1 MQGFRKAGQESGLES
16 EKQVRKDLVRREI
29 SPTLRLRTC
38 DHPTF
43 QAFLTVRCSCVLL
56 SCTIREYQSVRGS
69 VCFDITVALP
79 SQVRDSEK
87 ETTLVIISDQ
97 ELLQRSAEPAHDL
110 FPVMRRASVMSPLV
124 ALLALGPGLLAFHSY
139 RIDELSAWFGL
150 QCLGK
155 SHLLGDSGNALI
167 SQPPLVGWIFS
178 GLLSIIGHW
187 SSSLVLFSYFSTAA
201 MLYVAYRLTRKVCN
215 PRYALVY
222 CFILAFH
229 PVVLKQIQLIEA
241 PAFPIL
247 FALLTIWGFITH
259 LQSESGVVS
268 YKLLCGGIS
277 LGLCLL
283 SGGVLALGVLLMLG
297 VFIINPL
304 YLPRGR
310 SLADQQKMPG
320 VKQVLRV
327 WKSLLVLAFTG
338 FAVGGWWEL
347 MAASQVEG
355 FWSNWFAGTGQPTI
369 SFYWKAEFYPSYLA
383 RDVISSMGFLLGFA
397 IFGLFHGIKRVL
409 NPQGGNL
416 QEIAWLRLV
425 VIWALCGALF
435 WWGVQ
440 YLPQMNTS
448 TRAMWKLFFI
458 IPMMAV
464 VAWEF
469 QQIALRRVGY
479 PTVLAVFTLGVL
491 AVIFINASNTDTL
504 SPLISARFLRQLI
517 ILGLS
522 LVMVLW
528 YSHRFKKEH
537 AHRIVEVA
545 LVLALSVLHVVYG
558 VFSIPKPHPA
568 GERLL
573 QFENQLRLTENV
585 GDCFLVSKSDQVPLE
600 LKFLVF
606 YLWGDIELKQIQG
619 AVLPQDLQIPDRT
632 HADEPGEKQVIIRWG
647 ASPVALRN
655 ILNADFVLKPV
666 AQPDV
671 YKNQELQAD
680 LVSKAPPGF

>member
-1 MQGFRKAGQESGLES
+1 MSCRLIGTGDHLLQVGFSYSEVFLNFALRYNWEGQKARGLAGPPDRR
-16 EKQVRKDLVRREI
+16 VRLN
-29 SPTLRLRTC
+29 L
-38 DHPTF
+38 
-43 QAFLTVRCSCVLL
+43 
-56 SCTIREYQSVRGS
+56 
-69 VCFDITVALP
+69 
-79 SQVRDSEK
+79 VRDSQK
-87 ETTLVIISDQ
+87 ERNLVIISDQ

-110 FPVMRRASVMSPLV
+110 FPVMRRAAVMSPLV

-155 SHLLGDSGNALI
+155 AELLGDTGNALI
-167 SQPPLVGWIFS
+167 SQPPLVRWLFT
-178 GLLSIIGHW
+178 GLLSVLGRW
-187 SSSLVLFSYFSTAA
+187 SSSLVLFSYFSTAG

-215 PRYALVY
+215 PRYALIY
-222 CFILAFH
+222 CFLLAFH

-247 FALLTIWGFITH
+247 FALLTIFGFITH
-259 LQSESGVVS
+259 LQSESGIVS

-283 SGGVLALGVLLMLG
+283 SGGALAVGVLLMLG
-297 VFIINPL
+297 VYIINPL

-310 SLADQQKMPG
+310 FAADQKKPPS
-320 VKQVLRV
+320 VKQVIRI
-327 WKSLLVLAFTG
+327 WKSLLILAFTG

-347 MAASQVEG
+347 MAASQIEG
-355 FWSNWFAGTGQPTI
+355 FWGNWFAGPGQSKI

-383 RDVISSMGFLLGFA
+383 RDMISSMGFLLGFA

-409 NPQGGNL
+409 NPQGNL

-425 VIWALCGALF
+425 VVWALCGALF

-491 AVIFINASNTDTL
+491 AVIFISASNTDTL
-504 SPLISARFLRQLI
+504 SPEITGRFLRQLI
-517 ILGLS
+517 VLGLS
-522 LVMVLW
+522 LIMVLW

-545 LVLALSVLHVVYG
+545 LVLALSGLHVVYG
-558 VFSIPKPHPA
+558 VFSIPKPNPA

-585 GDCFLVSKSDQVPLE
+585 GNCFMVSKSDEVPLE
-600 LKFLVF
+600 LTFLVF
-606 YLWGDIELKQIQG
+606 YLWGDIHLKQITG
-619 AVLPQDLQIPDRT
+619 AVLPQDLQVPETDL
-632 HADEPGEKQVIIRWG
+632 AASAAEKDVIIRWG
-647 ASPVALRN
+647 ASPVSLRN
-655 ILNADFVLKPV
+655 ILNAGFVLKPV
-666 AQPDV
+666 AEPDV
-671 YKNQELQAD
+671 YKHQELQAD
-680 LVSKAPPGF
+680 LISQSPPGF

>member
-1 MQGFRKAGQESGLES
+1 M
-16 EKQVRKDLVRREI
+16 
-29 SPTLRLRTC
+29 
-38 DHPTF
+38 
-43 QAFLTVRCSCVLL
+43 
-56 SCTIREYQSVRGS
+56 
-69 VCFDITVALP
+69 
-79 SQVRDSEK
+79 
-87 ETTLVIISDQ
+87 VIISDQ

-110 FPVMRRASVMSPLV
+110 FPVMRRAAVMSPLV

-155 SHLLGDSGNALI
+155 ASLLGDSGNALI
-167 SQPPLVGWIFS
+167 SQPPLVGWLYS
-178 GLLSIIGHW
+178 GLLSVIGHW

-215 PRYALVY
+215 ARYALVY
-222 CFILAFH
+222 CFLLAFH

-268 YKLLCGGIS
+268 YKLMCGGIS

-297 VFIINPL
+297 VYIINPL

-310 SLADQQKMPG
+310 FSIDKPIAMEKQKVPG
-320 VKQVLRV
+320 LKQVIRV

-347 MAASQVEG
+347 MAASQIEG
-355 FWSNWFAGTGQPTI
+355 FWGNWFAGPGQPTI

-383 RDVISSMGFLLGFA
+383 RDIISSMGFLLGFA

-409 NPQGGNL
+409 NPQGNL

-425 VIWALCGALF
+425 VIWSLCGALF

-464 VAWEF
+464 ITWEF

-491 AVIFINASNTDTL
+491 AVIFISASNTDTL
-504 SPLISARFLRQLI
+504 SPEITTRFLRQLI

-545 LVLALSVLHVVYG
+545 LVLALSSLHVVYG
-558 VFSIPKPHPA
+558 VFSIPQPNPA

-573 QFENQLRLTENV
+573 QFENQLRLTQDV
-585 GDCFLVSKSDQVPLE
+585 GNCFLVSKSDEVPLE

-606 YLWGDIELKQIQG
+606 YLWGDINLKQIQG
-619 AVLPQDLQIPDRT
+619 AVLPQDLQIPEREAT
-632 HADEPGEKQVIIRWG
+632 VEASEKQVIIRWG
-647 ASPVALRN
+647 ASPVSLRN
-655 ILNADFVLKPV
+655 ILNAGYILKPV
-666 AQPDV
+666 AEPDV
-671 YKNQELQAD
+671 YKHQELQAD
-680 LVSKAPPGF
+680 LISQKPPGM